1 VNTDQEFIDFINSH
15 KELILKVANVYCF
28 DKEKRKDLVQEII
41 LQLWRSFPNYNPE
54 FKLSTWA
61 YRIAL
66 NVCISYV
73 RKTTVRNKALHQ
85 YKAFFEWREIEESPV
100 DDENLRK
107 IYQALDILKPIEKAV
122 ITLHLDGCS
131 NQEIAKIIGISPS
144 NVSTRLLRIKN
155 KLKKH
160 LKK

>member
-1 VNTDQEFIDFINSH
+1 LNTDRKFITFINSH
-15 KELILKVANVYCF
+15 KKLILKIANVYCF
-28 DKEKRKDLVQEII
+28 DKEERKDLVQEII
-41 LQLWRSFPNYNPE
+41 LQLWRSFPNYNSE

-73 RKTTVRNKALHQ
+73 RKTTVRNKALLE
-85 YKAFFEWREIEESPV
+85 YKAIIEWREIEASPQ

-107 IYQALDILKPIEKAV
+107 IYQALEILKSIEKAI

-131 NQEIAKIIGISPS
+131 NQEIAEIIGISPS
-144 NVSTRLLRIKN
+144 NVSTRILRIKN
-155 KLKKH
+155 KLKQH
-160 LKK
+160 LIK